1 MKTRQPNPKNEA
13 NMTDLVNAVRNGDQ
27 QAFSK
32 LYEATSQEVYRTAR
46 AILRSE
52 DLALDVQQDT
62 YVFAY
67 DHLAQLSDPEKLRPW
82 LRSIAVNRAKSVLRK
97 QNPVLFTELETEEG
111 ESLPEQADL
120 SPAVSP
126 ELSLERKETA
136 SLVNE
141 ILEGL
146 SDGQRAAVGMYYY
159 EQMTVGEIADA
170 LGVSQSTVKNQL
182 ARGRKKIEDAVY
194 TLERKGIKL
203 YGLSPMPFLLALLKR
218 QSIPVQESEAVLV
231 KRLTKAGLTAGAK
244 AVAVSGGASAAVTTT
259 EAVALH
265 VGRSFFET
273 VAGKLVLGLITAGVV
288 VGSAAGYRWVKNGL
302 HERNSNPVLQVTTSD
317 SLMDDP
323 NAPTVPVEIKI
334 TGPTLPIVLEVPTE
348 APVTEPTE
356 TTEPSTTETEPKES
370 EEPQPPE
377 PEAPGANPDENN
389 SQPIEPGP
397 AEPDVTEPGPSEPV
411 LTEPE
416 PTKPDATEPP
426 HEEDVE
432 LYRAISN
439 RILSDGRGAGYIP
452 NDMYTKEMYDDYW
465 GWVDEH
471 WAYTVQC
478 IYDYVHAV
486 YATDAYAP
494 FVGKET
500 YAEVTANEGLKVAYA
515 MYISGFGKLN
525 DEGLFVG
532 SYGWNSWNL
541 VNSFPTLED
550 FISVTKTAYG
560 NNPKSFYNKE
570 ATGNE
575 GLSIVDY
582 ASYRFIEKYAEL

>member
-170 LGVSQSTVKNQL
+170 LGVSQSMVKNQL